1 MACFLASPCSSS
13 PCLNGAICQV
23 YWNTTNTWFTC
34 LCAGTFTGIRCETS
48 LLNPCGGLCM
58 NGYSLVF
65 QIQIQIFVY
74 FVCRSPCVN
83 GVCVCPSQYT
93 GTFCGYSKSF
103 FEMGK
108 AFPGPKTAGPAHV

>member
-65 QIQIQIFVY
+65 CFLKFKFSYFLFVEVHVLMEY
-74 FVCRSPCVN
+74 VF
-83 GVCVCPSQYT
+83 
-93 GTFCGYSKSF
+93 
-103 FEMGK
+103 
-108 AFPGPKTAGPAHV
+108 AHLNILEHSVDIVSHF